1 MFDYKK
7 LLAKLTGWKEQ
18 RMNLGER
25 RFRENESVEKENA
38 REREGAQKARMRE
51 KQERQWEEVKI
62 PEGQERRSDE

>member
-25 RFRENESVEKENA
+25 RFRENERVERENA
-38 REREGAQKARMRE
+38 KEREEAQKARIKGE
-51 KQERQWEEVKI
+51 QGRQWEEIKI
-62 PEGQERRSDE
+62 PEDQERRSDE